1 MTVNPY
7 GSHRFWIELNGIT
20 EGSFSEVSGLDFE
33 IEVEDRMEGGLN
45 DMVHRIP
52 GRVKVAPNIVLKRGL
67 ATAELWQWYYDIT
80 QGKLTHGPVTRKN
93 MSIIL
98 FGYDKMPQIRWNITG
113 ALPVKWSGPTFKS
126 DAGEVPIELLELIH
140 QGIVR
145 V

>member
-1 MTVNPY
+1 MAATA
-7 GSHRFWIELNGIT
+7 SRIELNGIT
-20 EGSFSEVSGLDFE
+20 EGAFTEVSGLDFE
-33 IEVEDRMEGGLN
+33 IEVEDRKEGGLN

-67 ATAELWQWYYDIT
+67 ATSELWQWYYDIT

-98 FGYDKMPQIRWNITG
+98 YGYDSMPQIRWNITG
-113 ALPVKWSGPTFKS
+113 ALPVKWSGPTLKS
-126 DAGEVPIELLELIH
+126 DSTEVPVESIELIH

-145 V
+145 A